1 MRVVLNT
8 SPQILL
14 AKIGRLDLLIKLYND
29 ILIPASVLDEL
40 LVKPSGD
47 IQKIQVLIRAGDFQV
62 QKATSENISR
72 VRADLGA
79 GEREAIAL
87 AIEKNADLVILD
99 DQEGREIAR
108 SRGLSVTGT
117 IGVLVE
123 ARKRNLIPSIRP
135 ELDRLIEAG
144 MWLNEIFYDRI
155 LQEFGE

>member
-1 MRVVLNT
+1 LKVVLNT

-14 AKIGRLDLLIKLYND
+14 AKIGRLDLLTQLYSD

-40 LVKPSGD
+40 IAKPGGE
-47 IQKIQVLIRAGDFQV
+47 IKKIQALIRAGDFQV
-62 QKATSENISR
+62 QKAANENIDR
-72 VRADLGA
+72 IPADLGV

-99 DQEGREIAR
+99 DREGRKIAR

-123 ARKRNLIPSIRP
+123 ARERSLIPSIRP

-144 MWLNEIFYDRI
+144 MWLNEAFYHRI

>member
-1 MRVVLNT
+1 LKVVLNT

-14 AKIGRLDLLIKLYND
+14 AKIGRLDLLTQLYSD
-29 ILIPASVLDEL
+29 ILVPASVLDEL
-40 LVKPSGD
+40 EAKPGE
-47 IQKIQVLIRAGDFQV
+47 IEKIQALIQGGDFQV
-62 QKATSENISR
+62 QKAANENIDR
-72 VRADLGA
+72 IPADLGV

-99 DQEGREIAR
+99 DREGRKIAR

-123 ARKRNLIPSIRP
+123 ARERSLIPSIRP

-144 MWLNEIFYDRI
+144 MWLNEAFYHRI